1 MGKVNL
7 ELGSFFLVPD
17 WSKSYNLTSLMTEIQ
32 MIHFFRIESQV
43 FSISLKC
50 LIFGLITYCTFQYVV
65 SCSVVFR
72 SQSTLID

>member
-32 MIHFFRIESQV
+32 KNHFFRIESQV

-50 LIFGLITYCTFQYVV
+50 LIFWSDNMLYLSICCWLVVQYLGLSLF
-65 SCSVVFR
+65 
-72 SQSTLID
+72 